1 MEKKLAAA
9 KMNLKAA
16 RGEAGF
22 GKPGGTGPPP
32 KPKDPLKAMGQK
44 SAIKLT
50 LIKVS
55 CYTCPGSHKLWK
67 S

>member
-55 CYTCPGSHKLWK
+55 SYTCQGSHKLRK
-67 S
+67 T